1 MKYLIL
7 MPIGLANEPGI
18 IPTLD
23 GTSGELVTTVSISDP
38 VSWAS
43 VG

>member
-1 MKYLIL
+1 
-7 MPIGLANEPGI
+7 MPIGLANEPSI

-23 GTSGELVTTVSISDP
+23 RASGELVTAVPITDP

-43 VG
+43 VGQI